1 MPSLSS
7 AIRISLR
14 DSTTAVPSPSYGTP
28 IVIGEDT
35 DGQHFNEVKTYYSQS
50 EVEKDFGAD
59 SPISKATAKA
69 FAQGIGK
76 ILVVNVHDGN
86 SPQYDSVLSD
96 LAERAQYDI
105 IIPTI
110 DAGNSNAPKLVDH
123 AGAYHKLL
131 ILPYIGSKDDA
142 IAKFGAITPSDY
154 VYAVAHDDATLT
166 PAELAGAVGG
176 LIATLKP
183 WQTCE
188 WVEVQNIDPAG
199 YKDSEI
205 DALEQNNIATIM
217 EIVKPVLSNA
227 RVLSGGRVY
236 ISRSKVYLAEVI
248 RTDLVNLKLRLNNMG
263 QGLRYDKL
271 GLDVLKSKIE
281 ETLRTQQKLGILKP
295 DWTDNEGN
303 LHRGFE
309 VYIPAYEDIPD
320 SDISAG
326 ILRNVRITA
335 YLMNYIEKIELE
347 LVITL

>member
-7 AIRISLR
+7 AIKINIR
-14 DSTTAVPSPSYGTP
+14 DATSALSGPSYGTP
-28 IVIGEDT
+28 IVIGEDP
-35 DGQHFNEVKTYYSQS
+35 DGEHFNEVKTYYSQS
-50 EVEKDFGAD
+50 EVENDFGAD

-76 ILVVNVHDGN
+76 ILVVNVHDGT

-96 LAERAQYDI
+96 LAERAEYDI

-123 AGAYHKLL
+123 AETHHKLL

-142 IAKFGAITPSDY
+142 ITKFGAITPSDY
-154 VYAVAHDDATLT
+154 VYAVAHDDTTLT

-188 WVEVQNIDPAG
+188 WVAVQNIAPAG

-205 DALEQNNIATIM
+205 DVLEQNNIATIM

-248 RTDLVNLKLRLNNMG
+248 RTDLINLKFRLNNMG
-263 QGLRYDKL
+263 QGIPYTPAGLQVIKSRIEGALRA
-271 GLDVLKSKIE
+271 
-281 ETLRTQQKLGILKP
+281 QQKLGVLKP
-295 DWTDNEGN
+295 DWTDSEGN
-303 LHRGFE
+303 LHPGFE
-309 VYIPAYEDIPD
+309 VWMPAYEDIPD
-320 SDISAG
+320 SDKANG
-326 ILRNVRITA
+326 ILSNVRITA
-335 YLMNYIEKIELE
+335 YLMNYVEKIELE

>member
-7 AIRISLR
+7 AIKISLK
-14 DSTTAVPSPSYGTP
+14 DATFALLGPSYGTP

-35 DGQHFNEVKTYYSQS
+35 NGQHFNKIKTYYSQS
-50 EVEKDFGAD
+50 EVENDFGAD

-76 ILVVNVHDGN
+76 ILVVNVHDGTEAK
-86 SPQYDSVLSD
+86 YDDVLSD
-96 LAERAQYDI
+96 LAERAQYNI

-110 DAGNSNAPKLVDH
+110 DAGNFNASKLVDH
-123 AGAYHKLL
+123 AGTYHKLL

-154 VYAVAHDDATLT
+154 VYAVAHDDDNLT

-183 WQTCE
+183 WQTPE
-188 WVEVQNIDPAG
+188 WVMVQNIAPAG

-205 DALEQNNIATIM
+205 DILEQNNIATIM

-248 RTDLVNLKLRLNNMG
+248 RTDLINLKLRLNNMG
-263 QGLRYDKL
+263 QGIPYSPS
-271 GLDVLKSKIE
+271 GLQVIKSRIE
-281 ETLRTQQKLGILKP
+281 GTLRAQQKLGVLKP
-295 DWTDNEGN
+295 DWVDTEGN
-303 LHRGFE
+303 LHPGFE
-309 VYIPAYEDIPD
+309 VWMPAYEDIPD
-320 SDISAG
+320 SDKANG
-326 ILRNVRITA
+326 ILSNVRITA